1 MEVKKM
7 QAVLD
12 EVIETVA
19 QFSDED
25 RDKLIE
31 ALQEQKQRIKS
42 NGKKGSVHPNTI
54 LVKEHRAEYQGKYV
68 ALEDGELVGTGKNY
82 PEALAQARKN
92 GSEKPMIT
100 YIFPLDSEPFGGW

>member
-1 MEVKKM
+1 M

-12 EVIETVA
+12 EVIEKVV

-31 ALQEQKQRIKS
+31 VLQKQKNKNQK

-54 LVKEHRAEYQGKYV
+54 WIKEHHAEYQGKYV
-68 ALEDGELVGTGKNY
+68 AVDNGKLVGTGKNL
-82 PEALAQARKN
+82 PEALAEAKNN

-100 YIFPLDSEPFGGW
+100 YVNQ

>member
-1 MEVKKM
+1 M

-25 RDKLIE
+25 RDKLIQ

-54 LVKEHRAEYQGKYV
+54 WIKEHHAEYQGKYV
-68 ALEDGELVGTGKNY
+68 AVDNGKLVGTGKNF
-82 PEALAQARKN
+82 PEALAEAKKMEVRN
-92 GSEKPMIT
+92 R
-100 YIFPLDSEPFGGW
+100 